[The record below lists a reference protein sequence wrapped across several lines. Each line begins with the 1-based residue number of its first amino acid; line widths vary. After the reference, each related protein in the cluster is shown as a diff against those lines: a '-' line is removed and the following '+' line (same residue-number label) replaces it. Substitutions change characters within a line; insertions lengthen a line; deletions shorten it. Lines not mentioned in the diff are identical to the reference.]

1 MEIIAKRHHFRHLV
15 SGLAKA
21 TENHFLKAR
30 QIPKTFRRRNDFFHG
45 RIAVTN
51 PQIIAIITAA
61 LVPYAKIAGIG
72 AFVGQVDIQVAVQGI
87 HVSILAVFLFFLVL
101 TVVFPVILVVLI
113 ILVLV
118 LLWILLILLL
128 ILLLALVL
136 LVLSVL
142 LVYSI
147 AALLVFLL
155 ALPVLLFL
163 GVLRVLSLLTILIFV
178 LRLRVLLDR
187 LLVLRVMRVITAVPT
202 VAAFMA
208 TAFSTTA
215 LRVAVCVVWI

>member
-1 MEIIAKRHHFRHLV
+1 MDGQIDLSSLGLSDAELFAPAQMDASASEHIAAPQYSYWNSVFRAFFRKKR
-15 SGLAKA
+15 S
-21 TENHFLKAR
+21 
-30 QIPKTFRRRNDFFHG
+30 
-45 RIAVTN
+45 
-51 PQIIAIITAA
+51 
-61 LVPYAKIAGIG
+61 
-72 AFVGQVDIQVAVQGI
+72 
-87 HVSILAVFLFFLVL
+87 
-101 TVVFPVILVVLI
+101 
-113 ILVLV
+113 
-118 LLWILLILLL
+118 WILLILLL

-178 LRLRVLLDR
+178 LRLCVLLDR

-202 VAAFMA
+202 VAAFM
-208 TAFSTTA
+208 TTTFSTTA